1 MPKFIDHHPMSELA
15 PEAKA
20 GIAERIKAGE
30 PDEHGVRGL
39 NVFIGKNGESF
50 CLSEAPSAEAVK
62 KAHEAFGFE
71 ISDSDIVEVE
81 SVV

>member
-50 CLSEAPSAEAVK
+50 CLSEAPNAEAVK

-71 ISDSDIVEVE
+71 LSDSDIVEVE

>member
-15 PEAKA
+15 PEARA
-20 GIAERIKAGE
+20 GIAEKLKAGE

-39 NVFIGKNGESF
+39 NVFVGEGQAF
-50 CLSEAPSAEAVK
+50 CVSEAPSADAVK
-62 KAHEAFGFE
+62 KAHEALGFSLSE
-71 ISDSDIVEVE
+71 RDIVEVE